1 MRIPVEGDHD
11 SVVMATAIPEGSRP
25 AFRWHRDRDSGAW

>member
-11 SVVMATAIPEGSRP
+11 SVVMATGIPERLRP
-25 AFRWHRDRDSGAW
+25 TFRWHRDRDSGAW